1 MRALIM
7 AAAFSLAT
15 AAAALADQSVAG
27 HWKADLGENVTM
39 DMNVMP
45 DGKWNSETHQGNQTV
60 RRMTGTYTQ
69 KQPSGDKPGELVF
82 KPTNA
87 SGGNRRAMT
96 ERDTYTLANNG
107 QELRL
112 TSGGDTMVFQ
122 KQGQ

>member
-1 MRALIM
+1 MRALIL

-15 AAAALADQSVAG
+15 ATVALADESVAG
-27 HWKADLGENVTM
+27 HWKADVGDNVTM
-39 DMNVMP
+39 DMNITP
-45 DGKWNSETHQGNQTV
+45 TGKWDSQTHQGNQTV

-82 KPTNA
+82 KPTRA
-87 SGGNRRAMT
+87 SGGNRRAAV
-96 ERDTYTLANNG
+96 ERDSYTIGNDG

>member
-1 MRALIM
+1 MRALIL

-15 AAAALADQSVAG
+15 ATVALADESVAG
-27 HWKADLGENVTM
+27 HWKADVGDNVTM
-39 DMNVMP
+39 DMTVTPN
-45 DGKWNSETHQGNQTV
+45 GKWSSETHQGNQTV
-60 RRMTGTYTQ
+60 RRMSGTYTQ

-82 KPTNA
+82 KPTKA
-87 SGGNRRAMT
+87 AGGNRRATT
-96 ERDTYTLANNG
+96 ERDSYTIANDG